1 MKTSRFLLP
10 AATLLAVAA
19 LTGCK
24 STSVNTVE
32 NVNKSGQTEMI
43 SDQRV
48 LTDQT
53 LNNIVRIV
61 GVNTT
66 TGEEGFLRIQV
77 QIENRTRRARN
88 FTYSVE
94 WYDENGMLIDLPTT
108 ALSRPRTIEAMETLA
123 IGATAPTPRAKDFR
137 IKFLEPKTK

>member
-1 MKTSRFLLP
+1 MRTNRFLP
-10 AATLLAVAA
+10 PTAALLAVFT
-19 LTGCK
+19 LTGCR

-32 NVNKSGQTEMI
+32 NANKSGQTQMI

-61 GVNTT
+61 GVNTA
-66 TGEEGFLRIQV
+66 TGQEGFLRIQV
-77 QIENRTRRARN
+77 QIENRTREARN

-94 WYDENGMLIDLPTT
+94 WYDENGMLIDLPTGGL
-108 ALSRPRTIEAMETLA
+108 AQPRTIEARETLA

>member
-1 MKTSRFLLP
+1 MALCTT
-10 AATLLAVAA
+10 TLLVA
-19 LTGCK
+19 TGCK
-24 STSVNTVE
+24 STSINTVAPA
-32 NVNKSGQTEMI
+32 SQAGQTQMI

-61 GVNTT
+61 GVNTA
-66 TGEEGFLRIQV
+66 TGAEGFLKIQV
-77 QIENRTRRARN
+77 QMENRTRKARS

-94 WYDENGMLIDLPTT
+94 WFYENGMIIDLPTGV
-108 ALSRPRTIEAMETLA
+108 ARPRTIEAREVLA
-123 IGATAPTPRAKDFR
+123 VTATAPTPRAKDFR